1 MSDYSVLE
9 KVERGEELTLE
20 EICEYEKIYQPI
32 KHTYGKYGTL
42 AKIYLERHNQGK
54 RMLIENIP
62 EYLHNIDKQ
71 ASDLYDVMYEKLSAQ
86 DRYKR
91 TGNFLHDARVLTE
104 IKNIIEEEIL
114 STIVYV

>member
-1 MSDYSVLE
+1 MDRNELLA
-9 KVERGEELTLE
+9 KVERDEELTLE

-42 AKIYLERHNQGK
+42 AKIYLEQHNQGK
-54 RMLIENIP
+54 RMLIDNIP
-62 EYLHNIDKQ
+62 EYLHNVDKQ
-71 ASDLYDVMYEKLSAQ
+71 ASDLYDVMFENLSKQ
-86 DRYKR
+86 ERYKR

-104 IKNIIEEEIL
+104 MKSIIEEEIL